1 MCHVVTPLL
10 VSLLLGCLLFLGTGF
25 LFKSLSCLIE
35 LPKYLLK
42 NWPYELSLVNLTAF
56 LLLTGSVCS
65 VALL

>member
-1 MCHVVTPLL
+1 MPCGNS
-10 VSLLLGCLLFLGTGF
+10 SLSLSSAQLFSLLGTGF